1 MSPSQIISNTPVP
14 VSILVAAVVVVA
26 VCFFVSF
33 VFLSFFAIP
42 KTDEKEP
49 RKREEEFHF
58 AAAYGRY
65 LFFLKVNVLLLN
77 RTCFSNY
84 KQLLVIVVIR
94 YRFRFVASLSNL
106 ILLSFPKV
114 YILFP
119 SSYSLFPNSVMYKND
134 NDDDDD
140 DDGRKCS
147 MCCFYD
153 MELTQD
159 DKKQTNC

>member
-14 VSILVAAVVVVA
+14 VSILVAAVVVVVVA

-42 KTDEKEP
+42 KTEKEP

-65 LFFLKVNVLLLN
+65 LFFLSVNVLLLN

-134 NDDDDD
+134 KNDNDDDD

-159 DKKQTNC
+159 DK